1 MGLKSMIRAFSI
13 FGVAILLAGCSS
25 GNQFPTEEVR
35 GKIMFR
41 NAPVTTGTVVF
52 VPEGDMPSATGEIKP
67 DGTFQLT
74 TYDEHDGAV
83 IGMHSVM
90 VTSLEDMSDKLPEE
104 RSGTPRSLV
113 PPKYSNYNTS
123 GLTAE
128 VTEGEANS
136 VTLEL
141 K

>member
-1 MGLKSMIRAFSI
+1 MIRSLSL
-13 FGVAILLAGCSS
+13 FGVAVLLAGCSS

-35 GKIMFR
+35 GKIMYR

-52 VPEGDMPSATGEIKP
+52 VPEGDMPSASGEIKP

-83 IGMHSVM
+83 IGKHSVM
-90 VTSLEDMSDKLPEE
+90 VTAVEDMSNMLPEE
-104 RSGTPRSLV
+104 RSGTPRTLV
-113 PPKYSNYNTS
+113 PPKYSNYTTS
-123 GLTAE
+123 GLMAE
-128 VTEGEANS
+128 VTEGEPNS

>member
-1 MGLKSMIRAFSI
+1 MIRAFSI
-13 FGVAILLAGCSS
+13 VVVTAMLAGCSS
-25 GNQFPTEEVR
+25 GDQFPTEKVS
-35 GKIMFR
+35 GKIMYR

-83 IGMHSVM
+83 IGKHSVM
-90 VTSLEDMSDKLPEE
+90 VTAVEDMSNMLPEE

-113 PPKYSNYNTS
+113 PPKYSNYTTS

-128 VTEGEANS
+128 VTEGEPNS